1 MGETLSCR
9 AEFAPQSF
17 LRVAPSL
24 PPFVPLV
31 SRLTVLRS
39 YLSLLS
45 FLLEFPLLLL
55 FLLDSRFDLR
65 ERLPR
70 ERAKCRT
77 VLLGLAGRKEGKSS
91 RGIEGGEVQLFQS
104 ITVTLLLQSWNA
116 FNS

>member
-1 MGETLSCR
+1 MAKRSKV
-9 AEFAPQSF
+9 EFPA
-17 LRVAPSL
+17 LPS
-24 PPFVPLV
+24 
-31 SRLTVLRS
+31 SS

-55 FLLDSRFDLR
+55 LLLDSRFDLR

-91 RGIEGGEVQLFQS
+91 RGIEGGEVQLFS
-104 ITVTLLLQSWNA
+104 IDHGYVVATILERVQ
-116 FNS
+116 

>member
-1 MGETLSCR
+1 MCLS
-9 AEFAPQSF
+9 AHNFVS
-17 LRVAPSL
+17 S
-24 PPFVPLV
+24 FVPLV

-77 VLLGLAGRKEGKSS
+77 VLLGLAGKANHHG
-91 RGIEGGEVQLFQS
+91 RGAKVPKVQS
-104 ITVTLLLQSWNA
+104 ITTI
-116 FNS
+116 